1 MITAEEALN
10 NNKRCVEELK
20 RRDGEYFTKYAKIIE
35 DKINEANKNYGCTF
49 VEFSVGFCIPH
60 PVCYALKEY
69 LTELGYKAWVFKDGD
84 GKTSFNIWWDEKA
97 IEEVKKYKRK
107 TEDIEPVVNEYNSI
121 FY

>member
-10 NNKRCVEELK
+10 NNKRCIEDLK

-35 DKINEANKNYGCTF
+35 DKINEANKNYGCTYIWWRLDH
-49 VEFSVGFCIPH
+49 CIPA
-60 PVCYALKEY
+60 PIRYALKEY
-69 LTELGYKAWVFKDGD
+69 LTELGYKAWITLDSD
-84 GKTSFNIWWDEKA
+84 DKTSFNIWWDEKA

-107 TEDIEPVVNEYNSI
+107 TENMEPVVNEYNSI